1 MPFVRSVSSIS
12 IALKFIGFVVLF
24 MILAVIALSI
34 IHYPLDVKNLLTG
47 SVNAWL
53 SVPIALVHGF
63 MSLVVDFVDSIV
75 TLVQNTIVKP
85 LQGAESSLS
94 STLSGIGSSVSSGLS
109 SVGST
114 IGSAV

>member
-1 MPFVRSVSSIS
+1 MPFVKSVSSIS
-12 IALKFIGFVVLF
+12 IALKFIGFIVLF

-47 SVNAWL
+47 SFNAWL

-63 MSLVVDFVDSIV
+63 MSLVVDLVDSIV
-75 TLVQNTIVKP
+75 TLIQNTIVKP
-85 LQGAESSLS
+85 LQSLGSTITSGAG
-94 STLSGIGSSVSSGLS
+94 GIGSTITSGLS

-114 IGSAV
+114 IGSVV

>member
-1 MPFVRSVSSIS
+1 MPFVKSVSSIS
-12 IALKFIGFVVLF
+12 LALKFIGFIILF

-75 TLVQNTIVKP
+75 TLIQNTIVKP
-85 LQGAESSLS
+85 LQGVGSSL
-94 STLSGIGSSVSSGLS
+94 SSGLS

>member
-1 MPFVRSVSSIS
+1 MPFVKSASEIS
-12 IALKFIGFVVLF
+12 IALKFIGFIILF
-24 MILAVIALSI
+24 MILAVIVLSA

-47 SVNAWL
+47 SFNAWL

-63 MSLVVDFVDSIV
+63 MSLVVDFVDAIV
-75 TLVQNTIVKP
+75 TLIQNTIVKP
-85 LQGAESSLS
+85 LQSLGSTITSGAG
-94 STLSGIGSSVSSGLS
+94 GIGSTITSGLS

>member
-12 IALKFIGFVVLF
+12 IALKFIGFIVLF

-75 TLVQNTIVKP
+75 TLIQNTIVKP
-85 LQGAESSLS
+85 LQGV
-94 STLSGIGSSVSSGLS
+94 GSSISSGLS

>member
-1 MPFVRSVSSIS
+1 MPFVKSVSSIS
-12 IALKFIGFVVLF
+12 IALKFIGFIILF
-24 MILAVIALSI
+24 MILAVIVLSA

-47 SVNAWL
+47 SFNAWL

-75 TLVQNTIVKP
+75 TLIQNTIVKP
-85 LQGAESSLS
+85 LQGV
-94 STLSGIGSSVSSGLS
+94 GSSISSGLS

>member
-12 IALKFIGFVVLF
+12 IALKFIGFIVLF

-75 TLVQNTIVKP
+75 TLIQNTIVKP
-85 LQGAESSLS
+85 LQGVGSSL
-94 STLSGIGSSVSSGLS
+94 SSGLS

>member
-12 IALKFIGFVVLF
+12 IALKFIGFIILF

-63 MSLVVDFVDSIV
+63 MSLVVDFVDAIV
-75 TLVQNTIVKP
+75 TLIQNTIVKP
-85 LQGAESSLS
+85 LQSLGSTITSGAG
-94 STLSGIGSSVSSGLS
+94 GIGSTITSGLS